1 VRAVL
6 AIATSGPRS
15 EVGLLRE
22 GVPLRVVDLGQGAER
37 GREVAPAIARLL
49 DEAGLEPEALGA
61 VAVDVG
67 PGSFTGTRVGVA
79 TAKGLHVG
87 VGVPVVAVSSL
98 DALARAAEDA
108 PGTILALRDARA
120 GEAYFALY
128 RPGGPGRA
136 PVALGP
142 PARGR
147 ADDVRAALAA
157 AGVAKALAVGEDAER
172 LAVTMGLGPAL
183 LGVRTPFA
191 GAAEVL
197 AVALPRI
204 ARGEADAADAL
215 APLYLQP
222 STPERRLAE
231 AGGTPPPPPR

>member
-15 EVGLLRE
+15 EVGLLVE
-22 GVPLRVVDLGQGAER
+22 GAPLRVETLGSGAER
-37 GREVAPAIARLL
+37 GREVAPSIGRLL
-49 DEAGLEPEALGA
+49 DAAGLSPSDLSAL
-61 VAVDVG
+61 AVDVG
-67 PGSFTGTRVGVA
+67 PGSFTGTRVAVA

-87 VGVPVVAVSSL
+87 TGVPVVAVSSL
-98 DALARAAEDA
+98 DALARAAHDA
-108 PGTILALRDARA
+108 AGPLLTLRDARA
-120 GEAYFALY
+120 GEAYFALH
-128 RPGGPGRA
+128 RRPPGGGGA
-136 PVALGP
+136 WEVAGP

-147 ADDVRAALAA
+147 AGEIRAALAA
-157 AGVAKALAVGEDAER
+157 AGIAKALAVGEDAER
-172 LAVTMGLGPAL
+172 LAVAMGLGPLL

-197 AVALPRI
+197 AVAGERL
-204 ARGEADAADAL
+204 ARGESDAGDAL

-231 AGGTPPPPPR
+231 AGGAPPPP